1 MCESRF
7 LMGFFGVRNYA
18 PGVPILRWLT
28 NVDKQTTWRSR
39 TRHYRGVG
47 VVVFLVKPIF
57 KKQVLR
63 EPRPCKFRCLLNIN
77 DDLELLKLANIV
89 LNT

>member
-47 VVVFLVKPIF
+47 
-57 KKQVLR
+57 
-63 EPRPCKFRCLLNIN
+63 
-77 DDLELLKLANIV
+77 IV
-89 LNT
+89 LFLADQALFQKAGAAGVEALSIPLFIEY